1 MLDIK
6 KAPLFSDIAKAPP
19 DGQVMWRYAS
29 DGVRIRV
36 GVWSGGPRGTVFV
49 LTGRSEYIEKYGPT
63 IGRLL
68 SGGYSVV
75 ICDWRGQGLSER
87 LEDDETLGHVESF
100 SDYQLDLKEM
110 CDVAHKMQLP
120 RERYFLAHSMGGS
133 IGLRAVNESLAVRKV
148 IFTAPFWDVHMSAG
162 LKAYANLVTAFAPTI
177 GFGGK
182 RTPKTTPSA
191 YIAWAPYENNFLT
204 SDKPTYEWLQQ
215 QVLRHPELVVGGPS
229 LAWLREAFYEIRYF
243 QKIERPL
250 PDCLCF
256 LGSEEKIVSPK
267 AVHRV
272 MENWPNGE
280 LVLVQGAEHEILMET
295 PEILDTVWPKIF
307 EFLAD

>member
-6 KAPLFSDIAKAPP
+6 KAPLFSDITEVPP
-19 DGQVMWRYAS
+19 EGQVMWRYTV

-36 GVWSGGPRGTVFV
+36 GVWTGGSKGTVFI

-63 IGRLL
+63 IGKLL

-75 ICDWRGQGLSER
+75 TCDWRGQGLSER
-87 LEDDETLGHVESF
+87 LDNNETLGHVESF

-110 CDVAHKMQLP
+110 FDVAHEMELP
-120 RERYFLAHSMGGS
+120 RERHLLAHSMGGS
-133 IGLRAVNESLAVRKV
+133 IALRAVNESVAVRKI
-148 IFTAPFWDVHMSAG
+148 IFSAPFWDVHMSAG
-162 LKAYANLVTAFAPTI
+162 LKAYASLVTAFAPTI
-177 GFGGK
+177 GLGSK
-182 RTPKTTPSA
+182 RTPTTAPSA
-191 YIAWAPYENNFLT
+191 YIAWAPYDNNFLT
-204 SDKPTYEWLQQ
+204 SDEKTYAWLQQ

-243 QKIERPL
+243 QKIEKPL

-256 LGSEEKIVSPK
+256 LGSEEKIVSPR

-272 MENWPNGE
+272 MEKWSNGE
-280 LVLVQGAEHEILMET
+280 LVLVPGAEHEILMET
-295 PEILDTVWPKIF
+295 PEILDMVWPKIF
-307 EFLAD
+307 AFLEN

>member
-6 KAPLFSDIAKAPP
+6 KAPLFSDITSAPP

-36 GVWSGGPRGTVFV
+36 GVWTGGQKGTVFI

-68 SGGYSVV
+68 SGGYSIV

-87 LEDDETLGHVESF
+87 LENDETLGHVESF
-100 SDYQLDLKEM
+100 SDYQLDLREM
-110 CDVAHKMQLP
+110 LDVAQEMQLP
-120 RERYFLAHSMGGS
+120 RPRHFLAHSMGGS
-133 IGLRAVNESLAVRKV
+133 IALRAVNEGMVVSKV
-148 IFTAPFWDVHMSAG
+148 IFSAPFWDVHMTAG
-162 LKAYANLVTAFAPTI
+162 LKAYASLVTAFAPTI

-182 RTPKTTPSA
+182 RTPTTTPSA

-204 SDKPTYEWLQQ
+204 SDEKTYAWLQK
-215 QVLRHPELVVGGPS
+215 QVWQHPELVVGGPS

-243 QKIERPL
+243 QKIEKPL

-272 MENWPNGE
+272 MEKWSNGE
-280 LVLVQGAEHEILMET
+280 LVVVPGAEHEVLLET
-295 PEILDTVWPKIF
+295 PEILNMVWPKIF
-307 EFLAD
+307 AFLAD